1 MRAVQSLFSSRFSI
15 HVLELYIGGYDL
27 CALHFQLGA
36 VRNTRTTCEIGRNFA
51 IRIVGSMIFS
61 LFLITFFINFSTSTI
76 KSLILNCSNNV
87 FLFSAKSTWQ
97 KKQDDLDDY
106 KEDSLIAM
114 PLTCCVQFAFCQFR
128 QTCITVR

>member
-1 MRAVQSLFSSRFSI
+1 M
-15 HVLELYIGGYDL
+15 LELYIGGYDL